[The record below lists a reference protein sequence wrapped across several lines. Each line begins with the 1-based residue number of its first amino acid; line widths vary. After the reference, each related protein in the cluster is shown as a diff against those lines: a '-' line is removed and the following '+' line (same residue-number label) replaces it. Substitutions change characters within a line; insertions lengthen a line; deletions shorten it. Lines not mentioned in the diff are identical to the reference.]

1 MFPPTIFQGEAAK
14 RGRNALDLMR
24 DMDSENEPT
33 SIIISSPS
41 DAGLAPSQ
49 SSSMLVP
56 TSVSAPTST
65 HTPHPSKISGSHSH
79 SASLISS
86 SHNKHQANQ
95 PSPTKKFSVHG
106 SNHHKALKTR
116 AQSYSVLSA
125 SSSGGTSGSTGT
137 SGTSGFSTSS
147 GSSFGGSN
155 STCKSHNALAS
166 SSPGA
171 ASLTSPTHKHSNSL
185 SRQRAFTV
193 TAASKSQVISSD
205 TGPVS
210 PTRKISLVLKI

>member
-1 MFPPTIFQGEAAK
+1 MFPPPHYLFSRVRLLKEVG
-14 RGRNALDLMR
+14 NALDLMR

-56 TSVSAPTST
+56 SSVSAPTSRV
-65 HTPHPSKISGSHSH
+65 HTQISGSHSNFAALH
-79 SASLISS
+79 SS

-95 PSPTKKFSVHG
+95 PSSPTKKFSVHG
-106 SNHHKALKTR
+106 SNYHKALKTR

-147 GSSFGGSN
+147 GNSFGGSN
-155 STCKSHNALAS
+155 STSKSHNALAS
-166 SSPGA
+166 SPGLLLSPPLLINIPTL
-171 ASLTSPTHKHSNSL
+171 SLDRELSL
-185 SRQRAFTV
+185 
-193 TAASKSQVISSD
+193 
-205 TGPVS
+205 
-210 PTRKISLVLKI
+210 

>member
-1 MFPPTIFQGEAAK
+1 MFPPPHYLFSRVRLLKEVG
-14 RGRNALDLMR
+14 NALDLMR

-137 SGTSGFSTSS
+137 SGTSGSTSS
-147 GSSFGGSN
+147 GSSFGGSS
-155 STCKSHNALAS
+155 STSKSHNALA

-193 TAASKSQVISSD
+193 TAASKSQVISSN

-210 PTRKISLVLKI
+210 PTRKISLCS